1 MTDEMLAQ
9 VAGLTHVTRLR
20 LGGSA
25 ALTDDGLRQLAR
37 MPQLRELDLSGCQ
50 VTDRGLAVLRE
61 LPALEKISL
70 SWTAV
75 TDAGVA
81 HLAGCEQLVNVDL
94 AMTATGDGA
103 LRALAG
109 KERLRHL
116 RTGNR
121 VSDAGL
127 PLLHQFPIFQTWRGG
142 EPALALLSP
151 EAEPNSLM
159 LRGTLTD
166 RGMAALAGL
175 DGLFALNVH
184 DARLGLTAAALA
196 PLAGLAHLGFLAFDA
211 TDEAMPYVAALPNLR
226 FLMCQD
232 TAAGDD
238 GFAALS
244 RSRSIE
250 YIWGRRCRNLRRRG
264 FQAMANMPA
273 LRALAV
279 SLDDVGDAG
288 ASALPSFPALRE
300 LMPMALPDAQYRHV
314 GRCAALESL
323 VLMYC
328 RDTTDLA
335 TEQIARLPRLASY
348 YASYT
353 RITDRTP
360 ELLAGMASLERVEL
374 AGCAG
379 VTDAGIAALARAPQ
393 LRELR
398 LAGMQNASRA
408 GVTGFPAGIRVEFSL

>member
-1 MTDEMLAQ
+1 MLAADGGLHGGPGSQDWEAVLRLVAAERVAGLDVERQMTDEMLAQ

-184 DARLGLTAAALA
+184 DARLGLTSGALA

-288 ASALPSFPALRE
+288 ASAAELPGAARADADGAARRAVPPRGALRGARVARSDVLSRHDRPGHGADRPPAATRELLRE
-300 LMPMALPDAQYRHV
+300 LHQDHRSHAGAARRHGV
-314 GRCAALESL
+314 AGAGWSSPAA
-323 VLMYC
+323 
-328 RDTTDLA
+328 
-335 TEQIARLPRLASY
+335 P
-348 YASYT
+348 
-353 RITDRTP
+353 
-360 ELLAGMASLERVEL
+360 G
-374 AGCAG
+374 
-379 VTDAGIAALARAPQ
+379 
-393 LRELR
+393 
-398 LAGMQNASRA
+398 
-408 GVTGFPAGIRVEFSL
+408 